1 MSETIYI
8 EVNSRYIAVEP
19 SSQLLRTVAGAAY
32 PDLAIPRNI
41 SYIRVMTKEVAMTV
55 ADSRTF
61 RSGNSE
67 AVRLPRNVAFGREV
81 EVTIVRSGDVLTIYP
96 ARKPIGELVKQLEE
110 LPRPSEIETRDD
122 EVLPEPSGL

>member
-1 MSETIYI
+1 
-8 EVNSRYIAVEP
+8 VN
-19 SSQLLRTVAGAAY
+19 
-32 PDLAIPRNI
+32 DL
-41 SYIRVMTKEVAMTV
+41 SYTRVMTREDDMAI

-96 ARKPIGELVKQLEE
+96 ARKPIGDLVKQLAQLPCPPSIEE
-110 LPRPSEIETRDD
+110 RDD
-122 EVLPEPSGL
+122 DVLPERSGL

>member
-1 MSETIYI
+1 M
-8 EVNSRYIAVEP
+8 
-19 SSQLLRTVAGAAY
+19 RTPAHALQRA
-32 PDLAIPRNI
+32 LAIANDLP
-41 SYIRVMTKEVAMTV
+41 YMRVMTKENHMTV

-96 ARKPIGELVKQLEE
+96 ARKRAHPAL
-110 LPRPSEIETRDD
+110 RSATMRAYR
-122 EVLPEPSGL
+122 SGRGFEAWHFY

>member
-1 MSETIYI
+1 
-8 EVNSRYIAVEP
+8 
-19 SSQLLRTVAGAAY
+19 
-32 PDLAIPRNI
+32 
-41 SYIRVMTKEVAMTV
+41 MTKEVAMAV

-67 AVRLPRNVAFGREV
+67 AVRLPRNVAFGCEV